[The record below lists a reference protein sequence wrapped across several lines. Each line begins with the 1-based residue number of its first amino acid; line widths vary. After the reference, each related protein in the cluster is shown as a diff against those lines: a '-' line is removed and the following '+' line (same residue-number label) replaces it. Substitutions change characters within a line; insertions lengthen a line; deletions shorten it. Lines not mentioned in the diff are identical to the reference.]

1 MSFTAYW
8 CSNNAV
14 LENLDACTSS
24 VANSLGSA
32 NNQKIKKSPKM
43 KTVNVSGSQ

>member
-8 CSNNAV
+8 CSNNAI

-32 NNQKIKKSPKM
+32 NNNNKKKKSPKM
-43 KTVNVSGSQ
+43 KTQ